1 MFATGVGLHR
11 NCLIVLPRRCK
22 IDLTQ
27 IPIARPSDVFRFA
40 AAILSV
46 FRTFLIHEHNFF
58 AFIDVRMFL
67 M

>member
-1 MFATGVGLHR
+1 M
-11 NCLIVLPRRCK
+11 
-22 IDLTQ
+22 DLTQ

-40 AAILSV
+40 ADVLSV